1 MNYVADF
8 ETITDANDCRVWA
21 YAVYNVEKDKI
32 ERIGNHID
40 DFMELILKLEDGK
53 VWFHNLK
60 FDGEFIISWLFRH
73 NFKYREERKKL
84 KENEFT
90 TLISDMGQ
98 FYSMSIQ
105 TANYKITIQ
114 DSWKVLPMKVAR
126 IAKSFGLEESKLKI
140 DYKAF
145 REEGHILTEQEKEYV
160 MNDVIIVGKALAIQ
174 FSHGLTRM
182 TIGSN
187 ALHDYKK
194 RVGGFKRF
202 LKYFPEIEYSVD
214 KDIRQAYR
222 GGFTYV
228 SPRYQNKIIGGGI
241 TLDVNSLYPDRMS
254 NCLLPYGVPIRFEGK
269 YEYDKVYPLYVQ
281 CIKCDITLK
290 ANHVPSIA
298 LKQMRFASNE
308 YVIDTQGEEITLYLT
323 STDLDLMH
331 QQYDVESIEYI
342 GGYKFKGAKDLFRTY
357 IDYWIGQKNQASIDG
372 NKGLRQLAKL
382 MLNSLYGKFGLNP
395 DTKSKH
401 PYIEKG
407 VIKYYVGK
415 AERRKSIYVP
425 MAVYI
430 TSEARYKTITAAQK
444 LYDRFMYADTDSLHL
459 EGTELPEILDVD
471 DVKLGAWAH
480 EATFTQAK
488 FIRQK
493 TYVEIIEGQLHV
505 TCAGMP
511 DSCYDQVTFDNFT
524 EGSTYVG
531 KLLPKHVVGG
541 IVLVEKEFT
550 IR

>member
-32 ERIGNHID
+32 EKIGNHID
-40 DFMELILKLEDGK
+40 KFMDWLLKLEDGK

-60 FDGEFIISWLFRH
+60 FDGEFIISWLFK
-73 NFKYREERKKL
+73 NKFKYREERKKI

-98 FYSMSIQ
+98 FYSMTIQ
-105 TANYKITIQ
+105 RSEYKIIIQ
-114 DSWKVLPMKVAR
+114 DSLKILPMSVSA
-126 IAKSFGLEESKLKI
+126 IAKSFGLEESKLEI
-140 DYKAF
+140 DYNEF
-145 REEGHILTEQEKEYV
+145 REEGHILTEQEEEYIK
-160 MNDVIIVGKALAIQ
+160 NDVIIVGKALAIQ
-174 FSHGLTRM
+174 FRHGLTRM
-182 TIGSN
+182 TTGSN

-194 RVGGFKRF
+194 RIGGFKRF
-202 LKYFPEIEYSVD
+202 LKYFPSIEYEVD

-228 SPRYQNKIIGGGI
+228 SPRHQNKTIGNGI
-241 TLDVNSLYPDRMS
+241 TLDVNSLYPDRMM
-254 NCLLPYGVPIRFEGK
+254 NCLLPYGVPIRFEG
-269 YEYDKVYPLYVQ
+269 EYRNDRAYPLYIQ
-281 CIKCDITLK
+281 CVKCDIKLK
-290 ANHVPSIA
+290 PKHIPSIA
-298 LKQMRFASNE
+298 LKHMRFASNE
-308 YVIDTQGEEITLYLT
+308 YITDTEGEEIVLYLT
-323 STDLDLMH
+323 STDLGLMF
-331 QQYDVESIEYI
+331 QQYDVESIEYL
-342 GGYKFKGAKDLFRTY
+342 GGYKFKGAKGLFRTY
-357 IDYWIGQKNQASIDG
+357 IEYWIGQKNQATIEG

-407 VIKYYVGK
+407 VVKYYVGK
-415 AERRKSIYVP
+415 AERRKSIYIP

-471 DVKLGAWAH
+471 NVKLGAWAH

-493 TYVEIIEGQLHV
+493 TYVEVVDGELHI

-511 DSCYDQVTFDNFT
+511 KTCYDQVTFDNFT
-524 EGSTYVG
+524 EGSTYGG